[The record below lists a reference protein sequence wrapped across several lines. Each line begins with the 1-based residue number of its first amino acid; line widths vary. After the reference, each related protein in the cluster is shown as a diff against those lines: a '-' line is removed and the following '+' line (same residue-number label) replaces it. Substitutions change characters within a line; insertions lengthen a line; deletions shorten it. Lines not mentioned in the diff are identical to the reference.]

1 MWHQEPSVL
10 PEYPDLLQ
18 QPCICCLENFS
29 LGKSAHCHQDLG
41 DNKDNK
47 SSSAEKLPY
56 TLKESRDATSRS
68 FHELYSGFILHSMK
82 AYRTCRGKYY
92 PCRNLVGLHT
102 WVQCSHRVGVEWNP
116 KEGIRSPG
124 AGVTSTCESPYAGA
138 ENQTQVLLQEQQA
151 LLSAEKSPPPP
162 SLRLLVMFSP
172 HAFPVGEEVLL
183 TFVEN

>member
-92 PCRNLVGLHT
+92 PCRNLVGLLAHHIPII
-102 WVQCSHRVGVEWNP
+102 QDSSA
-116 KEGIRSPG
+116 EGTLFSD
-124 AGVTSTCESPYAGA
+124 
-138 ENQTQVLLQEQQA
+138 VLLFPGLSTNWTSLPVCFAELS
-151 LLSAEKSPPPP
+151 LLQDFHGNNFLNPGKH
-162 SLRLLVMFSP
+162 R
-172 HAFPVGEEVLL
+172 G
-183 TFVEN
+183 TFF